1 MLKLKSTLT
10 AVAVTGMAAAA
21 VTATLSAA
29 PASATNQVDCGD
41 RTDFVKIWYHS
52 EDGSQH
58 YVSCFANAGWV
69 DWGAWTDQIS
79 TGNNAISVHDADGDA
94 FTIAP
99 WTVYNPINSFDMAD
113 FTVL

>member
-1 MLKLKSTLT
+1 MNMKKKLT
-10 AVAVTGMAAAA
+10 ALAVTGAAVAAAS
-21 VTATLSAA
+21 ATLSAA
-29 PASATNQVDCGD
+29 PASAANVTDCGD
-41 RTDFVKIWYHS
+41 RTDFVKIWYHN

-69 DWGAWTDQIS
+69 EWGSWTDQIS

-94 FTIAP
+94 FTLNK

-113 FTVL
+113 FTIL